1 MRVLILCVVLCLW
14 GCSSTEVPETHLYRL
29 RANAD
34 FSNADSSLLIG
45 MAAVDVPAYLKRS
58 ELIVQVGPQELRPAR
73 YHRWAEPLDQ
83 GVRRYLRDRLST
95 ALGTNIEMNA
105 RLRRLWDLQID
116 VAIEE
121 LHGTLDGRALLSASY
136 TIVRLAEPE
145 QIKRGRMRVNESQSQ
160 DGYAGL
166 VDVQSRLLDEL
177 ARRIAT
183 DVSALDETG
192 K

>member
-1 MRVLILCVVLCLW
+1 M
-14 GCSSTEVPETHLYRL
+14 
-29 RANAD
+29 
-34 FSNADSSLLIG
+34 
-45 MAAVDVPAYLKRS
+45 
-58 ELIVQVGPQELRPAR
+58 
-73 YHRWAEPLDQ
+73 
-83 GVRRYLRDRLST
+83 RRYLRDRLST

-105 RLRRLWDLQID
+105 RLRRLWDMQID